1 MTAGFDA
8 LAAAKD
14 LQGAGMDQRQ
24 AEAIARA
31 IRDGQGDLASKADLE
46 ATITKLER
54 RLMLYGLT
62 VAALLFAAIKY
73 L

>member
-1 MTAGFDA
+1 MTAGFDT

-24 AEAIARA
+24 AEAVARA
-31 IRDGQGDLASKADLE
+31 IRDGQGDLVSKADLE
-46 ATITKLER
+46 ATVAEFER

-62 VAALLFAAIKY
+62 IAALLFAAIKY